1 MPLTRSSPVAERRL
15 YQRQRRDAGSVSPQD
30 PRPEAEPQRMR
41 LAQQR
46 FALLLG
52 KAAFGS
58 DQHVDAGLGFGA
70 LQRGEGIGDVGGL
83 IAEHQKA
90 LRIAFAE
97 ETLQRNWRGDGSKTE
112 NAALLG

>member
-1 MPLTRSSPVAERRL
+1 MGRAHSTDGTRIRQGLGKGLNGSWLVLGSGSMPLTRSGPVAKRRL
-15 YQRQRRDAGSVSPQD
+15 YQRQGRDAGGVRSQD

-58 DQHVDAGLGFGA
+58 DQHVDAGLGFG
-70 LQRGEGIGDVGGL
+70 
-83 IAEHQKA
+83 
-90 LRIAFAE
+90 
-97 ETLQRNWRGDGSKTE
+97 
-112 NAALLG
+112 